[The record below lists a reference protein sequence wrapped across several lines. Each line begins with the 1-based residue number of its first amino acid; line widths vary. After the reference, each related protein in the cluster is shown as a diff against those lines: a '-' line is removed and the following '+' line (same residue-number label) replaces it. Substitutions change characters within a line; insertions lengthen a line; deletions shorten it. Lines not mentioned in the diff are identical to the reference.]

1 MALSEIVNVQIQA
14 GTVQPYRV
22 GFGTPLFLSYH
33 TAWSGDEVRT
43 YTTFAGVAADFA
55 STTMAYKWAANV
67 FSQNP
72 RPDKIKIGRLP
83 APSAVFHTQVLDF
96 TDWVSGTDI
105 AGTAITPDGTTHTIA
120 ITWTTNIAT
129 TLDLLKTALD
139 AYTGVG
145 TCTVASPL
153 ITVPLD
159 VPGLAHFD
167 FTSSKVY
174 VRDTSASFGYETALD
189 LAVTLD
195 ADFYVVCADCNSPK
209 NMDKIARWA
218 LANDRFAFFAPQY
231 VKPTQFV
238 TGEFSAGGDYTA
250 LEANDSAA
258 GLFTKDS
265 RLSFKEAGWIGDM
278 LPRDPGSATWA
289 YKTLRGIGADS
300 WTATERTAIEAFKG
314 NHYSAEAGVAVT
326 RQGQSFGGEWIDV
339 TIGLAWLTAR
349 MEERLFGALVNNPK
363 IPYTDAGFA
372 ILVTEVRAQLRIA
385 EAAGVLAPGW
395 TVTILPVA
403 SQDSADRAARI
414 VRGLEFQAQLAGA
427 VHKINVNG
435 TVTA

>member
-14 GTVQPYRV
+14 GTVQPFRV
-22 GFGTPLFLSYH
+22 GFGTPLFMAYH

-43 YTTFAGVAADFA
+43 YTTFSGVSADFDPEDLPYA
-55 STTMAYKWAANV
+55 WAANV

-83 APSAVFHTQVLDF
+83 APSGVFHTQKIDAN
-96 TDWVSGTDI
+96 DMASGSAI
-105 AGTAITPDGTTHTIA
+105 AGRVVLQSGVEHTIA
-120 ITWTTNIAT
+120 QAWDTDLAT
-129 TLDLLKTALD
+129 TLAALKTTLD
-139 AYTGVG
+139 AYTGIG
-145 TCTVASPL
+145 TCT
-153 ITVPLD
+153 ITSGVLTCPAD
-159 VPGLAHFD
+159 APGLVHFD
-167 FTSSKVY
+167 FSTKGVA
-174 VRDTSASFGYETALD
+174 VRDTSADFSYATALD
-189 LAVTLD
+189 LAITLD
-195 ADFYVVCADCNSPK
+195 ADFYVVCVDSNSPK
-209 NMDKIARWA
+209 NVDKVARWA

-238 TGEFSAGGDYTA
+238 TGEFSAGADYTA
-250 LEANDSAA
+250 LEENDSAA

-289 YKTLRGIGADS
+289 YKTLRGIGADT
-300 WTATERTAIEAFKG
+300 WTATERTAIEAYHG
-314 NHYSAEAGVAVT
+314 NHYAQEAKVAVT
-326 RQGQSFGGEWIDV
+326 RQGTAFSGEWIDV

-372 ILVTEVRAQLRIA
+372 ILVTEVRAQLKIA
-385 EAAGVLAPGW
+385 ESAGVIAPGW

-403 SQDSADRAARI
+403 SQDPADRAARI